1 MKRIVTIA
9 LCPDDATAG
18 GGTGQVLQD
27 TYVED
32 MKFNEE
38 TGILTTT
45 RTDGKIW
52 EIDFSG
58 LKTEQQPQQP
68 IPDEITQYVI
78 NNLLNLKYVIN
89 TQAED
94 YTLMQEDFNGYTIVN
109 AVKDGDQTITIPK
122 PASEDAIGRAVV
134 IHKGAGEAGT
144 LLYLET
150 ATGVELVARDITP
163 LRRVGSSV
171 CLIYLGNGKFLSLGE
186 LP

>member
-9 LCPDDATAG
+9 LCPDGTTTG
-18 GGTGQVLQD
+18 GGTGQILQD

-32 MKFNEE
+32 MNFNEE
-38 TGILTTT
+38 TGILTTK
-45 RTDGKIW
+45 RTDGKLW

-58 LKTEQQPQQP
+58 LKTEQQPV
-68 IPDEITQYVI
+68 PDEITQYVI

-94 YTLMQEDFNGYTIVN
+94 YTLTQDDFNGYTIIH
-109 AVKDGDQTITIPK
+109 AVKDGNQTITIPK
-122 PASEDAIGRAVV
+122 PASEDLIGRAVV
-134 IHKGAGEAGT
+134 IHKGAGAAGT

-150 ATGVELVARDITP
+150 DTGVELVARDVTP

>member
-9 LCPDDATAG
+9 LCPDDATTTG
-18 GGTGQVLQD
+18 GGQVLHD

-32 MKFNEE
+32 MKFSEE

-52 EIDFSG
+52 ELDFSG
-58 LKTEQQPQQP
+58 LKTEQQPV
-68 IPDEITQYVI
+68 PDEITQYVI

-94 YTLMQEDFNGYTIVN
+94 YVLTQEDFNGYTIVN
-109 AVKDGDQTITIPK
+109 AVKDGDQTVTITK
-122 PASEDAIGRAVV
+122 PSSEDQIGRAVV
-134 IHKGAGEAGT
+134 IHKGAGAAGT
-144 LLYLET
+144 LLYL
-150 ATGVELVARDITP
+150 ATDAGVELVARDVTP